1 MSLNQGIRPDAP
13 AKNYYGRQIDRQRAA
28 DKSETIAHPPH
39 KGAKADPYK
48 VDKTMHRDPSEPL
61 SHGLG
66 AGHSHKTQTEE
77 GDHHSHHKSEDHRSH
92 HHHEHDT
99 KSQGTD
105 TSNKTNK
112 LATNEYYNDLT
123 DKVLNMYD
131 DSASGSRPRTSG
143 EGISVD
149 GNRNISANVGLA

>member
-1 MSLNQGIRPDAP
+1 MNQGIRPDAP

-48 VDKTMHRDPSEPL
+48 VDKTLHRDPSEAI

-66 AGHSHKTQTEE
+66 ATHSHKTQTEE
-77 GDHHSHHKSEDHRSH
+77 GDHPSHHKSEDHRSH

-149 GNRNISANVGLA
+149 GNRNISATVGSD